1 MATNT
6 NYTTRTASLR
16 ATKADVRKVDARQV
30 AVTKKI
36 EIGSGDTATQITDS
50 KVSAEDLFVSVDGK
64 EDRQSVKA
72 LIQQAQTDATNAAGI
87 QVTRDL
93 TGDYDNADDG
103 EVLNVKTKKMNFF
116 GSFVNVVQSDKNPD
130 EISIYIG
137 ENKNP
142 AEFDSTMTSPGGDG
156 TQRYVYSG
164 DDYSVGSFKTNNS
177 TKYTTTQAQSTNVS
191 SDTETVYGGKKE
203 SDNKGTVYT
212 IPNKSTTV
220 KLEALQ
226 GSNVIASAETAAID
240 GTSTTATAV
249 AKVGENDAM
258 TLTVEDIVENT
269 SDDAKDGLTPGF
281 IRCKIKATVRNSYLL
296 PDGGAYKLKLTVGS
310 KSATSDELYVWKSRP
325 DNLVPSVGSVTAT
338 YTPTS
343 DKTRT
348 VSGITYDTAATCAIS
363 VTDVANTQY
372 MQGTSLNRL
381 KVTDDSNAVAS
392 VGSSGTLTT
401 ANLTGTNTGTNSAVY
416 SYSGSPAVTSS
427 SPEIISAT
435 ITAQAM
441 KADGGAAA
449 GAAKTATMT
458 GQVNRLWTVTDSTDT
473 DAISYFT
480 NDGKRLSYAVVA
492 DATTG
497 DVQGLTISGTGA
509 WTSTTDITNT
519 KDALIQDSKLMH
531 PKNDVTG
538 KYSSATGTRYYT
550 KLIKVGT
557 TGAAVTT
564 FLITASGGG
573 LTAPG
578 VKLWAVPA
586 QDGAGKTQGGYA
598 YQLNSNANATELSD
612 TAIKLTISG
621 NTMTCLENSSFYLVV
636 QIPDGSAKIGAITVA
651 KV

>member
-1 MATNT
+1 MAT
-6 NYTTRTASLR
+6 NYTTKTASLKATTADIRKLQADTLTVKDETGEYVDVMDAIDR
-16 ATKADVRKVDARQV
+16 ASEEAV
-30 AVTKKI
+30 A
-36 EIGSGDTATQITDS
+36 
-50 KVSAEDLFVSVDGK
+50 
-64 EDRQSVKA
+64 
-72 LIQQAQTDATNAAGI
+72 AAGI

-93 TGDYDNADDG
+93 NTDYDNADEG
-103 EVLNVKTKKMNFF
+103 EVLNVKTKKMNFY
-116 GSFVNVVQSDKNPD
+116 GTFVNVVQSDKNPD

-142 AEFDSTMTSPGGDG
+142 AEFSTTMTSPSGDG

-164 DDYSVGSFKTNNS
+164 DGYSVGSFKTDNS
-177 TKYTTTQAQSTNVS
+177 TKYTTTQVQSTTASN
-191 SDTETVYGGKKE
+191 DTETVYGGNKE
-203 SDNKGTVYT
+203 SDNKGTIYT
-212 IPNKSTTV
+212 IPNKSTKV

-258 TLTVEDIVENT
+258 TLTVEDIIENT

-281 IRCKIKATVRNSYLL
+281 IRCKIKAIVRNSYLL
-296 PDGGAYKLKLTVGS
+296 PAGGAYKLRITVGS
-310 KSATSDELYVWKSRP
+310 KSATSSELYVWKNRP
-325 DNLVPSVGSVTAT
+325 ADLVPSVGTVTAT

-343 DKTRT
+343 GKTRT

-363 VTDVANTQY
+363 VTGVANTQY
-372 MQGTSLNRL
+372 MQGKSKNRL
-381 KVTDDSNAVAS
+381 KVTNSTSNGSVAS
-392 VGSSGTLTT
+392 VGVSGVLEVG
-401 ANLTGTNTGTNSAVY
+401 NLTGTDTGTNSAVY
-416 SYSGSPAVTSS
+416 SYSGSPAVTST
-427 SPEIISAT
+427 SPNIVTSTIS
-435 ITAQAM
+435 AQAM
-441 KADGGAAA
+441 KADNGAAA
-449 GAAKTATMT
+449 GTAKTATMT
-458 GQVNRLWTVTDSTDT
+458 GQVNHLWTVTDSTDT

-480 NDGKRLSYAVVA
+480 NDGKRLSHAVIA

-564 FLITASGGG
+564 FRITASDGG
-573 LTAPG
+573 LTATG

-586 QDGAGKTQGGYA
+586 QDGAGKTKGGYA
-598 YQLNSNANATELSD
+598 YQLNSLANATSLSD
-612 TAIKLTISG
+612 TSITLTISG
-621 NTMTCLENSSFYLVV
+621 NTMTCLENSSFYLVI
-636 QIPDGSAKIGAITVA
+636 QIPDGITKIGAITVA
-651 KV
+651 KLEA

>member
-1 MATNT
+1 MATK
-6 NYTTRTASLR
+6 NYTTKTASLK
-16 ATKADVRKVDARQV
+16 ATTADIRKLQADTLTVKNEEGEYVDVMDAID
-30 AVTKKI
+30 AA
-36 EIGSGDTATQITDS
+36 AT
-50 KVSAEDLFVSVDGK
+50 E
-64 EDRQSVKA
+64 
-72 LIQQAQTDATNAAGI
+72 ATEAAGI

-93 TGDYDNADDG
+93 NGDYDNADDS
-103 EVLNVKTKKMNFF
+103 EVLNVKTKKMNFY
-116 GSFVNVVQSDKNPD
+116 GSFVNVVQSTDNPD

-142 AEFDSTMTSPGGDG
+142 AEFSSTMTSPAGDS

-164 DDYSVGSFKTNNS
+164 TGYTVGNYKTDNS
-177 TKYTTTQAQSTNVS
+177 TKYTTTQVQSTTAS
-191 SDTETVYGGKKE
+191 SDTETVFGGKKE
-203 SDNKGTVYT
+203 SDGKGTVYT
-212 IPNKSTTV
+212 IPNKSTKV

-226 GSNVIASAETAAID
+226 GSTVIASAETAVID
-240 GTSTTATAV
+240 GKSTTATAV
-249 AKVGENDAM
+249 AKVGNNDAM

-296 PDGGAYKLKLTVGS
+296 PDGGAYKLRITVGT
-310 KSATSDELYVWKSRP
+310 KSATSSELYVWKSRP
-325 DNLVPSVGSVTAT
+325 SSVVPSVGTVTAT

-343 DKTRT
+343 GKTRT

-363 VTDVANTQY
+363 VTGVANTQY

-381 KVTDDSNAVAS
+381 SVTDNSSAVAA

-401 ANLTGTNTGTNSAVY
+401 ADLTGTDAGTNSAVY

-427 SPEIISAT
+427 SPAIISAT

-441 KADGGAAA
+441 KAEDGKAA
-449 GAAKTATMT
+449 GDKKTATMT
-458 GQVNRLWTVTDSTDT
+458 GQTNYLWTVKDSADT

-509 WTSTTDITNT
+509 WTNTTDITNT
-519 KDALIQDSKLMH
+519 KDALVQDSKLMH
-531 PKNDVTG
+531 PKNDVTK
-538 KYSSATGTRYYT
+538 KYSGATGTRYYT
-550 KLIKVGT
+550 KLIKLSSS
-557 TGAAVTT
+557 GAAVTT
-564 FLITASGGG
+564 FKITASAG
-573 LTAPG
+573 LNSGG

-586 QDGAGKTQGGYA
+586 QDGAGKTKGGYA
-598 YQLNSNANATELSD
+598 YQLNSSANATELSD

-621 NTMTCLENSSFYLVV
+621 NTMTCLENSTFYLVV
-636 QIPDGSAKIGAITVA
+636 QIPEGTTKIGAITVA
-651 KV
+651 AA

>member
-1 MATNT
+1 MATK
-6 NYTTRTASLR
+6 YTTKTAALS
-16 ATKADVRKVDARQV
+16 ATTADMRQV
-30 AVTKKI
+30 AVSKKI
-36 EIGSGDTATQITDS
+36 EIGSGDTATQITKDS
-50 KVSAEDLFVSVDGK
+50 VSAEDLFVSVDGK

-72 LIQQAQTDATNAAGI
+72 LIQQAQEDATNAAGI

-93 TGDYDNADDG
+93 TGNYDNLDEG

-116 GSFVNVVQSDKNPD
+116 GSYVNVVQSDKNPD

-142 AEFDSTMTSPGGDG
+142 AEFDSTMTSPAGDN
-156 TQRYVYSG
+156 TSRYVYSG
-164 DDYSVGSFKTNNS
+164 TGYSVGSFKTDNS
-177 TKYTTTQAQSTNVS
+177 TTTKNTQVQSTTAS
-191 SDTETVYGGKKE
+191 SDTETVYGGAKQ

-226 GSNVIASAETAAID
+226 GSTVIASAETAVID
-240 GTSTTATAV
+240 GKSTTVTAV
-249 AKVGENDAM
+249 AKVGNNDAM

-296 PDGGAYKLKLTVGS
+296 PDGGAYKLKLTVGT
-310 KSATSDELYVWKSRP
+310 KSATSSELYVWKNRP
-325 DNLVPSVGSVTAT
+325 SDLVPAVGTVTAT
-338 YTPTS
+338 YTPGS
-343 DKTRT
+343 NATRT
-348 VSGITYDTAATCAIS
+348 VSGITYDTAATCAIT
-363 VTDVANTQY
+363 VTGVANTQY

-381 KVTDDSNAVAS
+381 SVTNSTSNGRVDAV
-392 VGSSGTLTT
+392 SSDGILQVSE
-401 ANLTGTNTGTNSAVY
+401 LTGTDAGTNSAVY
-416 SYSGSPAVTSS
+416 SYSGAPAVTSS
-427 SPEIISAT
+427 SPKLVTST

-441 KADGGAAA
+441 KAEDGKVA
-449 GAAKTATMT
+449 GDKKTATMT
-458 GQVNRLWTVTDSTDT
+458 GQVNHLWTVTNSTDT

-480 NDGKRLSYAVVA
+480 NDGKRLSHAVIA
-492 DATTG
+492 DTTTG
-497 DVQGLTISGTGA
+497 DVQGLTISGAGT
-509 WTSTTDITNT
+509 WTSSTDITNT

-538 KYSSATGTRYYT
+538 KYSAATGTRYYT

-557 TGAAVTT
+557 SGAAVTT
-564 FLITASGGG
+564 FKITASGGG
-573 LTAPG
+573 LNSGG

-586 QDGAGKTQGGYA
+586 QDGAGKTKGGYA
-598 YQLNSNANATELSD
+598 YQLNSLANAEELSD

-636 QIPDGSAKIGAITVA
+636 QIPEGTTKIGAITVA
-651 KV
+651 KG

>member
-1 MATNT
+1 MAT
-6 NYTTRTASLR
+6 NYTTKTAALR
-16 ATKADVRKVDARQV
+16 ATKADMRQV
-30 AVTKKI
+30 AVSKKI

-72 LIQQAQTDATNAAGI
+72 LIQQAQEDATNAAGI

-93 TGDYDNADDG
+93 TGNYDNLDEG

-142 AEFDSTMTSPGGDG
+142 AEFSNVMTSPDGDG

-164 DDYSVGSFKTNNS
+164 TGYSVGNYKTDNS
-177 TKYTTTQAQSTNVS
+177 TKYTTTQAQSTTAS

-203 SDNKGTVYT
+203 SDGKGTVYT

-226 GSNVIASAETAAID
+226 GSTVIATAETAVID
-240 GTSTTATAV
+240 GKSTTATAT
-249 AKVGENDAM
+249 AKVGNNDAM

-296 PDGGAYKLKLTVGS
+296 PDGGAYKLKLTVGT
-310 KSATSDELYVWKSRP
+310 KSATSSELYVWKNRP
-325 DNLVPSVGSVTAT
+325 SDLVPSVGNVTAT
-338 YTPTS
+338 YTPT
-343 DKTRT
+343 DGKTRT

-363 VTDVANTQY
+363 VTGVANTQY

-381 KVTDDSNAVAS
+381 KVTDNSDYVAA

-416 SYSGSPAVTSS
+416 SYSGAPAVTST
-427 SPEIISAT
+427 SPRIISAT

-441 KADGGAAA
+441 KADGGTAA
-449 GAAKTATMT
+449 GTAKTATMT
-458 GQVNRLWTVTDSTDT
+458 GQTNYLWTVTDSTDT

-480 NDGKRLSYAVVA
+480 NDGKRLSHAVVA
-492 DATTG
+492 DATSG
-497 DVQGLTISGTGA
+497 DVQGLTISGAGT
-509 WTSTTDITNT
+509 WTSSTDITNT

-531 PKNDVTG
+531 PKNDVTK
-538 KYSSATGTRYYT
+538 KYSAATGTRYYT
-550 KLIKVGT
+550 KLIKVGSS
-557 TGAAVTT
+557 GAAVTT
-564 FLITASGGG
+564 FKITASSG
-573 LTAPG
+573 LNSGG

-586 QDGAGKTQGGYA
+586 QDGAGKTKGGYA
-598 YQLNSNANATELSD
+598 YQLNSLANAEELSD

-636 QIPDGSAKIGAITVA
+636 QIPEGTTKIGAITVA